1 MACLCLGTVASRLA
15 VGTGTPGPRTS
26 GEDCGTVAQTAGGQH
41 VAIGFQGADPA
52 QLRRLGAQ
60 MGSSGRTLLAQLGT
74 LGAGVAQA
82 PWPGPDAER
91 FRHDWQ
97 SSHSRALRYAAAFLA
112 AAGEELVRNAA
123 EQEQASQARGAG
135 TSGHGHPG
143 APATPQPADLE
154 GKTPAQIRSWWD
166 GLAAEQRTAFIAEH
180 PVLAGNTNGIPFEDR
195 VRANAI
201 NAQHRIDWLRSSD
214 PEPEFN
220 PLIMAAGY
228 PAMYAKEHEA
238 WAARQAGKDY
248 LQSVADGKVKLAAYD
263 PAHSAI
269 VEMVG
274 DYDADT
280 TTVVTYVPGT
290 LTNEQSFSGGGP
302 QSVAKWLV
310 DSDPANGT
318 VAFVYKG
325 TEFPDGAFAEAFFD
339 EAKSDDFVAAAAP
352 VLRDFQAA
360 VELEK
365 PAGAQTV
372 AIGHSWGLRNVTGSE
387 VAGARYDKVIALSG
401 AAMPPGWTADPGTR
415 YSSYTYPD
423 ILLTAERSGVVGDN
437 YPMKEPAFE
446 KHVYTPPGGSNWQEA
461 YSIDN
466 HSLIATT
473 DPVNGRALADVRNE
487 IRAR

>member
-1 MACLCLGTVASRLA
+1 MAV
-15 VGTGTPGPRTS
+15 
-26 GEDCGTVAQTAGGQH
+26 
-41 VAIGFQGADPA
+41 GFQGADPA

-60 MGSSGRTLLAQLGT
+60 MGSSGRVLLAQLGS

-97 SSHSRALRYAAAFLA
+97 SGHSRALRQAAAFLA
-112 AAGEELVRNAA
+112 AAGDELVRHAA
-123 EQEQASQARGAG
+123 EQEQASQAGGAG

-143 APATPQPADLE
+143 ALATPQPADLE

-166 GLAAEQRTAFIAEH
+166 GLAGEQRTAFILQH
-180 PVLAGNTNGIPFEDR
+180 PGLAGNSNGIPFDDR

-214 PEPEFN
+214 QEPRFN
-220 PLIMAAGY
+220 PLIMAAAY
-228 PAMYAKEHEA
+228 PLMYAKEHKA
-238 WAARQAGKDY
+238 WAARQAGAAY
-248 LQSVADGKVKLAAYD
+248 LQKAVDGKIKLVAYD
-263 PAHSAI
+263 PDRSSI
-269 VEMVG
+269 VEMIG

-290 LTNEQSFSGGGP
+290 RTNEQSFYAGGP
-302 QSVAKWLV
+302 QSVAQWLV
-310 DSDPANGT
+310 GTDPSQGT
-318 VAFVYKG
+318 VALVYKG
-325 TEFPDGAFAEAFFD
+325 TEFPDGPVAEAFFD
-339 EAKSDDFVAAAAP
+339 EAKSDEFVAATAP

-372 AIGHSWGLRNVTGSE
+372 AVGHSWGLRNVTGSE
-387 VAGARYDKVIALSG
+387 VAGAHYGKVVALSG
-401 AAMPPGWTADPGTR
+401 AAMPPGWTADPGTQ

-423 ILLTAERSGVVGDN
+423 ILLTAELSGVVGDN

-446 KHVYTPPGGSNWQEA
+446 KHVYAPPGGSNWQEA

-473 DPVNGRALADVRNE
+473 DPFNAPALEDIASE
-487 IRAR
+487 IYAR

>member
-1 MACLCLGTVASRLA
+1 
-15 VGTGTPGPRTS
+15 
-26 GEDCGTVAQTAGGQH
+26 
-41 VAIGFQGADPA
+41 
-52 QLRRLGAQ
+52 
-60 MGSSGRTLLAQLGT
+60 MGSSGRLLLAQLGS
-74 LGAGVAQA
+74 LGPGVAQT
-82 PWPGPDAER
+82 PWPGPDADR
-91 FRHDWQ
+91 FRQEWE
-97 SSHSRALRYAAAFLA
+97 SRHSRALRQAAAFLA
-112 AAGEELVRNAA
+112 AAAEELLRNAA
-123 EQEQASQARGAG
+123 EQEQASQAGGANQAGGARAAG
-135 TSGHGHPG
+135 TAAVGLSV
-143 APATPQPADLE
+143 ATPVPRPTDLQ
-154 GKTPAQIRSWWD
+154 GKTPAQLRSWWD
-166 GLAAEQRTAFIAEH
+166 GLTAEQRTAFIAQH
-180 PVLAGNTNGIPFEDR
+180 PNLAGNTNGIPFEDR

-201 NAQHRIDWLRSSD
+201 NAQHRIDWLRTSD

-228 PAMYAKEHEA
+228 PQMYAKQYEA
-238 WAARQAGKDY
+238 WAARQEGKDY
-248 LQSVADGKVKLAAYD
+248 LQKVVDGKVKLVAYD
-263 PAHSAI
+263 TARSAI

-290 LTNEQSFSGGGP
+290 RTNEQSFYGGGP
-302 QSVAKWLV
+302 QSVSKWLV
-310 DSDPANGT
+310 DSDPSRGT

-325 TEFPDGAFAEAFFD
+325 SEFPDGDFAEAFFD
-339 EAKSDDFVAAAAP
+339 EAKSDDFVAATAP

-387 VAGARYDKVIALSG
+387 VAGAHYDKVIALSG
-401 AAMPPGWTADPGTR
+401 AAMPPGWTADPGTQ
-415 YSSYTYPD
+415 YFSYTYPD

-446 KHVYTPPGGSNWQEA
+446 KHVYTPPGGTGWQEA

-466 HSLIATT
+466 HSLIATAG
-473 DPVNGRALADVRNE
+473 PFNEPALDDIRKG

>member
-1 MACLCLGTVASRLA
+1 MAG
-15 VGTGTPGPRTS
+15 
-26 GEDCGTVAQTAGGQH
+26 
-41 VAIGFQGADPA
+41 GFQGADPA
-52 QLRRLGAQ
+52 QLRQLGAQ
-60 MGSSGRTLLAQLGT
+60 MGSSGRMLLAQLGS
-74 LGAGVAQA
+74 LGAGVAVT

-97 SSHSRALRYAAAFLA
+97 SGHSRALRQAAVFLA
-112 AAGEELVRNAA
+112 AAGEELVRHAA
-123 EQEQASQARGAG
+123 EQEQASQAGGAG
-135 TSGHGHPG
+135 TAARPHTGL
-143 APATPQPADLE
+143 PATPQPAHLE
-154 GKTPAQIRSWWD
+154 GKTPAQIRSWWN
-166 GLAAEQRTAFIAEH
+166 GLTAAQRTTFIDQH
-180 PVLAGNTNGIPFEDR
+180 PGLAGNTNGIPFEDR

-214 PEPEFN
+214 PEPEFK

-228 PAMYAKEHEA
+228 PAIYAKQHEA
-238 WAARQAGKDY
+238 WAARQAGAAY
-248 LQSVADGKVKLAAYD
+248 LQKVVDGKIKLVSYD
-263 PAHSAI
+263 PEHSSI

-274 DYDADT
+274 DYDSDT

-290 LTNEQSFSGGGP
+290 RTNEQSFYGGGT
-302 QSVAKWLV
+302 QSVARWLV
-310 DSDPANGT
+310 DADRSRGT

-325 TEFPDGAFAEAFFD
+325 SEFPDGDFAEAFFD
-339 EAKSDDFVAAAAP
+339 EAKSDDFVAATAP

-360 VELEK
+360 VDLEK
-365 PAGAQTV
+365 PSGAQTA

-387 VAGARYDKVIALSG
+387 AAGAHYDKVIALSG
-401 AAMPPGWTADPGTR
+401 AAMPPGWTADPGTQ

-423 ILLTAERSGVVGDN
+423 ILLTAEFNGLVGDN

-446 KHVYTPPGGSNWQEA
+446 KHVYTPPGGSGWQEA

-473 DPVNGRALADVRNE
+473 DPLNEPALEDIRNE

>member
-1 MACLCLGTVASRLA
+1 MAV
-15 VGTGTPGPRTS
+15 
-26 GEDCGTVAQTAGGQH
+26 
-41 VAIGFQGADPA
+41 GFQGADPA

-60 MGSSGRTLLAQLGT
+60 MGSSGRMLLAQLGS
-74 LGAGVAQA
+74 LGSGVAQA
-82 PWPGPDAER
+82 PWPGPDADR

-97 SSHSRALRYAAAFLA
+97 SSHSRALRQAAAFLA

-123 EQEQASQARGAG
+123 EQEQASQAGGAG
-135 TSGHGHPG
+135 TLVGGHPG
-143 APATPQPADLE
+143 TLATAQPADLE

-166 GLAAEQRTAFIAEH
+166 GLSAEQRTAFIARH
-180 PVLAGNTNGIPFEDR
+180 PVLAGNTNGIPFDDR

-201 NAQHRIDWLRSSD
+201 NAQHRIDNLGSH
-214 PEPEFN
+214 PEPRFN

-228 PAMYAKEHEA
+228 PQIYAKQHEA
-238 WAARQAGKDY
+238 WAARQAGAAY
-248 LQSVADGKVKLAAYD
+248 LQKAVDGKIKLVAYD
-263 PAHSAI
+263 PERSSI

-274 DYDADT
+274 AYDADT

-290 LTNEQSFSGGGP
+290 RTNEQSFYGGGP
-302 QSVAKWLV
+302 QSVAQSLV
-310 DSDPANGT
+310 DSDPARGT
-318 VAFVYKG
+318 VALVYKG
-325 TEFPDGAFAEAFFD
+325 TEFPDGPFAEAFFD
-339 EAKSDDFVAAAAP
+339 EAKSDEFVAATAP

-365 PAGAQTV
+365 PAGAQTAAV
-372 AIGHSWGLRNVTGSE
+372 GHSWGLRNVTGSE
-387 VAGARYDKVIALSG
+387 VAGAHYDKVIALSG

-423 ILLTAERSGVVGDN
+423 ILLTAELSGVVGDN

-446 KHVYTPPGGSNWQEA
+446 KHVYAPPGGSDWQEA

-473 DPVNGRALADVRNE
+473 DPFNAPALADIRQE